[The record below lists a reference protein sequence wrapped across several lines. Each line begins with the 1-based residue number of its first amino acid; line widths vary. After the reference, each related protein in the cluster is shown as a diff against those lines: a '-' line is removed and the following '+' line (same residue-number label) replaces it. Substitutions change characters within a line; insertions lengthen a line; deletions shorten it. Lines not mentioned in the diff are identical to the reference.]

1 MKDSRPVN
9 LDITT
14 IKFPLAAIASIL
26 HRISGIGLFFG
37 VGILLYFLQL
47 SLASEAGFNQVLELF
62 ENSLIKLL
70 IWLIMAAVFYHLIA
84 GIKHLLLDAGIG
96 ESKQGA
102 KTGATVTLV
111 LFLIAAAFGGI
122 WLW

>member
-1 MKDSRPVN
+1 MKDKRPIN

-37 VGILLYFLQL
+37 VGILLYFLQI
-47 SLASEAGFNQVLELF
+47 SLRSEVEFERVAILF
-62 ENSLIKLL
+62 DGLLMTSLLGLILL
-70 IWLIMAAVFYHLIA
+70 ALIYHLIA
-84 GIKHLLLDAGIG
+84 GIKHLLLDLGVG

-102 KTGATVTLV
+102 KTGTIIMWIMCVLV
-111 LFLIAAAFGGI
+111 MGFAARL
-122 WLW
+122 LW

>member
-1 MKDSRPVN
+1 MKDKRPIN

-37 VGILLYFLQL
+37 VGILLYFLQI
-47 SLASEAGFNQVLELF
+47 SLRSEVEFERVAILF
-62 ENSLIKLL
+62 DGLLMTPLLGLILL
-70 IWLIMAAVFYHLIA
+70 ALIYHLIA
-84 GIKHLLLDAGIG
+84 GIKHLLLDLGVG

-102 KTGATVTLV
+102 KTGTIIMWVMCVLVTG
-111 LFLIAAAFGGI
+111 FAAGL
-122 WLW
+122 LW

>member
-37 VGILLYFLQL
+37 VGNILYFLQL